1 MFETSFVDSQEAVTK
16 TAQVLVKDVKMLLD
30 AMSKDRDT
38 LTEAA
43 QEIANTVS
51 RLSDEVKLA
60 AASLT
65 SDNQTGQV
73 RTFRGNNCFRRCL
86 FE

>member
-1 MFETSFVDSQEAVTK
+1 MTK

-73 RTFRGNNCFRRCL
+73 RTFLEEIIVLSVVFLSRFL
-86 FE
+86 F

>member
-73 RTFRGNNCFRRCL
+73 RTFIGNNCFRRCL